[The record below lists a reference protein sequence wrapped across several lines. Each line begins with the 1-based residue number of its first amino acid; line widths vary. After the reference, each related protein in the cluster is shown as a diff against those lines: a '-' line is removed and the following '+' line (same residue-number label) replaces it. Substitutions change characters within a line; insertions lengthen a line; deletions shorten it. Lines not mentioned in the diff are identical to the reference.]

1 MEPISFGMVGL
12 TGSVSNNPT
21 AIDFSKT
28 GNPTLFVAQ
37 QNGYIYR
44 YEVELQPDGPDADT
58 MDEFVATN
66 TLLIDVIPE
75 DTQNFND
82 DGALNGN
89 EKRQVTG
96 MVVTKDAD
104 GNDVLYVSSSDWRI
118 AVGEDSGLDTNSGQ
132 VHRITLD
139 PETGAVL
146 SNVAVLRG
154 LPRSEENH
162 ANNGIDLAIDPAT
175 GDAIMYVAVGG
186 ITNKGAPGNNFA
198 GTTDFAWSGA
208 IIKINLTELESYDI
222 RTDANGNQFILD
234 LPTLDDPTRPNI
246 DLATLS
252 IQDVNLDPNFTLDD
266 NGEVGGVLQPDWAGG
281 NNGLNQ
287 AKITDYV
294 LVSDQGQLTLVDNP
308 VELFAPGYRN
318 PYDVIVMN
326 TGEVFTW
333 DNGPNGGWGG
343 QPLSYTDGEIVDDW
357 TTEFATNEFNESG
370 SGGNNGD
377 QLHYLGNVSDTYG
390 TYGGHASPL
399 RAAQIA
405 LQAAFNTDGTYAG
418 ASSSD
423 PITVNGTQI
432 FDNEA
437 DARDYLA
444 KLLIIYEQDGSGNWV
459 DATSDSGL
467 PADLFDVLS
476 GYDWSHP
483 GSSIGN
489 PLDFFDGT
497 SVMDG
502 TPYSPESQL
511 LGAPEDGSLLLTP
524 ESTNGLTEFMAT
536 YFGGQLQGTIVA
548 ASFDETLYFVRP
560 VDTDGDGRTDS
571 ATIVHTETLSGSN
584 PLSIVALP
592 DQGLSPTLIDNN
604 GDGIDDFSGLIAV
617 ATYGADTVSFLI
629 PGGLPV
635 DPGDD
640 LDLDGLNDIE
650 DTHVG
655 DPLDGLGVTIAQ
667 GTSER
672 WGFELSNPS
681 STPTGAVPPGNSIAG
696 DIGVNAVFRDGV
708 LPATNNGGDETQGL
722 YDGGVFNL
730 GGASSFVSLDVAHDG
745 TAEGAANT
753 QQNVL
758 GIGFGAPDATHL
770 TISTEMVNI
779 FTYSLNTDPPAKVW
793 DGGEK
798 VGLVVGPGD
807 QSNYAEATISVVDD
821 AGTIKYGVQLLVE
834 VGDSFLN
841 SFVEIPGIEAP
852 TIAGVGDPN
861 FQVAIDLDL
870 TEGAESASARAR
882 YVDNGTYT
890 DWVATPSLALPPDVV
905 DAVKG
910 QYDNKGST
918 TGAFVGMMA
927 SAPDGDDSFAAS
939 WDWIDVESAE
949 VPVGAARIGVTETSD
964 NINKSTFGSDSF
976 EITNVGEKV
985 ITQVEFDVTNGILPD
1000 AVFDPFG
1007 VAGDTVFKGLTI
1019 DSTGG
1024 TGVDTMPDAS
1034 NYVGIGGTSGYEGL
1048 IVTFDPAL
1056 NGGFEPGETVTFS
1069 IDMDPNSIAGAGKTL
1084 LDAGA
1089 SLGWDTGGISGAE
1102 LIGATVT
1109 VTYSDGSTSTGNLI
1123 SAGNDAGSYTVS
1135 SQATPGL
1142 APTLTVNGLDEGG
1155 TGTYDSSGPTVVL
1168 NGPAGSVARVTLAKG
1183 FIQPETNEFYNGDAN
1198 DQAYAPQ
1205 LDAQLAALEGT
1216 DFPANN
1222 IVEFQTFDIVLDGS
1236 NQDITSMFDFTGVAD
1251 YDFVGEDEVPLAFV
1265 ASIVDP
1271 DDANAPLGA
1280 MTQPIFLTFDPA
1292 PPPPPAPFRVEA
1304 ETFNIVSGFTIKNNS
1319 SASDGQYLQAVGSG
1333 AQRASYIFT
1342 AATGVYDLGLGYFDE
1357 SDGQSQ
1363 MSVLV
1368 NGVEVDNFIWNE
1380 DAGDAFA
1387 NPTSFVEHTI
1397 SGVSLSAGDEVEVV
1411 GFKEGSEPLRTD
1423 YLDFQFVSGGGGSD
1437 TTAPFVQSSLAPDV
1451 GQGDVGASNTQITVT
1466 FADNVSVAA
1475 SSIDVGDITVTGPD
1489 GPLSVIGVSVDVGS
1503 NGTPRTATYTVA
1515 TPGGTWDLADEGNYT
1530 VALLANEVQDTSGNA
1545 VAADPTL
1552 ESFTV
1557 DLSTP
1562 PADTTAPVVQSSA
1575 APDIGQGD
1583 AGASSTQITVTFADN
1598 VSIDA
1603 SSIDVGDIT
1612 VTGLDGA
1619 LSVTGVSVDVGD
1631 DGTPRTATYTVAAPG
1646 GTWDLADEGDYTVAL
1661 AANEVQDTSGNA
1673 VAADPSL
1680 ESFTANLTT
1689 PPPAPF
1695 RVEAETFN
1703 IVTGFTVKNNG
1714 GASGDQYLQAV
1725 GNGEQ
1730 RASYTFTDASGVYD
1744 LKLGHFDESDGQ
1756 SQMSVLV
1763 NGVEVDNFIWNEDAG
1778 DAYANPTSFVE
1789 RDISGVSLASGDVI
1803 EIVGFKDGPEPLRT
1817 DYFDFV
1823 YVDDQIA

>member
-1 MEPISFGMVGL
+1 MEPVSFGVVGL

-28 GNPTLFVAQ
+28 GNPILFVAQ
-37 QNGYIYR
+37 QNGDIYR
-44 YEVELQPDGPDADT
+44 YEVERQPDGPDADT
-58 MDEFVATN
+58 MDEFVATS
-66 TLLIDVIPE
+66 TLQIDVIPE
-75 DTQNFND
+75 DTQNFDD
-82 DGALNGN
+82 DGDLNGN

-96 MVVTKDAD
+96 MVVTKDDD

-139 PETGAVL
+139 PDTGAVL

-162 ANNGIDLAIDPAT
+162 ANNGLDLAIDPAT
-175 GDAIMYVAVGG
+175 GDVVMYVAVGG

-198 GTTDFAWSGA
+198 GTTDFAWSGS

-234 LPTLDDPTRPNI
+234 LPTLDDPTRSNI
-246 DLATLS
+246 DLTTLS
-252 IQDVNLDPNFTLDD
+252 IQDLNLDPNFTLDD

-294 LVSDQGQLTLVDNP
+294 LVSEQGQLKLVDNP
-308 VELFAPGYRN
+308 IELFAPGYRN

-326 TGEVFTW
+326 NGEVFTW

-343 QPLSYTDGEIVDDW
+343 QPLSFSDGAIVDDW
-357 TTEFATNEFNESG
+357 TTEYATNEFNEAGSSG
-370 SGGNNGD
+370 FGD
-377 QLHYLGNVSDTYG
+377 QLHYLGNVTDPYG

-405 LQAAFNTDGTYAG
+405 LQAAFNSDGTYAG
-418 ASSSD
+418 ATSSD
-423 PITVNGTQI
+423 PIIVNGIQI

-437 DARDYLA
+437 DARDYLEQ
-444 KLLIIYEQDGSGNWV
+444 LLIIYEQDGSGSWV
-459 DATSDSGL
+459 DVTSDSGL

-483 GSSIGN
+483 GSSIDN

-511 LGAPEDGSLLLTP
+511 LNPTEDGSLVVTP
-524 ESTNGLTEFMAT
+524 ESTNGLTEFTAS

-548 ASFDETLYFVRP
+548 ASFDETLYFTRLI
-560 VDTDGDGRTDS
+560 DTDGDGRTDS
-571 ATIVHTETLSGSN
+571 AMIVHTESLNGSN
-584 PLSIVALP
+584 PLALVALP

-629 PGGLPV
+629 PGGMPV

-640 LDLDGLNDIE
+640 LDEDGLNDIV

-667 GTSER
+667 GETAR

-681 STPTGAVPPGNSIAG
+681 STPIGAVPPGNSIAG

-708 LPATNNGGDETQGL
+708 LAATDNGGDETQGL
-722 YDGGVFNL
+722 YNGGVFNL

-745 TAEGAANT
+745 TAEGAVNT
-753 QQNVL
+753 QQDVL
-758 GIGFGAPDATHL
+758 GIGFGAPDALQL

-779 FTYSLNTDPPAKVW
+779 FTYSLNTDPPARVW

-798 VGLVVGPGD
+798 IGLVVGPGD
-807 QSNYAEATISVVDD
+807 QSNYAEATIAVVDD
-821 AGTIKYGVQLLVE
+821 NGTIKYGVQLIVE
-834 VGDSFLN
+834 TDDSALTT
-841 SFVEIPGIEAP
+841 FVEIPGIEAP
-852 TIAGVGDPN
+852 VIAGVGDPN

-870 TEGAESASARAR
+870 AAGSESATARAR
-882 YVDNGTYT
+882 YVDDGTYT
-890 DWVATPSLALPPDVV
+890 DWVATSPLALPPDVV

-910 QYDNKGST
+910 QYDNLGTT

-939 WDWIDVESAE
+939 WDWIDVQNVD

-964 NINKSTFGSDSF
+964 DINKSTFDTGSF
-976 EITNVGEKV
+976 VITNTGEKI
-985 ITQVEFDVTNGILPD
+985 ITQVEFDMTNAILPD

-1007 VAGDTVFKGLTI
+1007 LAGDTVSKGLTI
-1019 DSTGG
+1019 DSAGG
-1024 TGVDTMPDAS
+1024 TGVDTTPDGS

-1069 IDMDPNSIAGAGKTL
+1069 VDVNPNSVAGAGNSL

-1102 LIGATVT
+1102 IIGTTVT
-1109 VTYSDGSTSTGNLI
+1109 VTYADGSTSTGELI
-1123 SAGNDAGSYTVS
+1123 SAGNDAGANTVS
-1135 SQATPGL
+1135 SQAEPGL
-1142 APTLTVNGLDEGG
+1142 EPTLTVNGLGDGG
-1155 TGTYDSSGPTVVL
+1155 TGTYNSSGPAVIL

-1183 FIQPETNEFYNGDAN
+1183 VVQPETNEFYNGDAD

-1205 LDAQLAALEGT
+1205 LDAQLAALATT

-1236 NQDITSMFDFTGVAD
+1236 DQDISALFDFSGVAD

-1271 DDANAPLGA
+1271 NDANAPLGPT
-1280 MTQPIFLTFDPA
+1280 TQPIFLTFDPT
-1292 PPPPPAPFRVEA
+1292 PPPPPPSDPFRVEA
-1304 ETFNIVSGFTIKNNS
+1304 ETFDIVSGFVVQNNGG
-1319 SASDGQYLQAVGSG
+1319 ASGDQLLQAGSSG
-1333 AQRASYIFT
+1333 EQRASYTFT
-1342 AATGVYDLGLGYFDE
+1342 EAAGVYNLTLGYFDE

-1363 MSVLV
+1363 LSVLV
-1368 NGVEVDNFIWNE
+1368 NGVEVDNFIWNV

-1387 NPTSFVEHTI
+1387 NASSFAERDITGVE
-1397 SGVSLSAGDEVEVV
+1397 LNAGDVIEIV
-1411 GFKEGSEPLRTD
+1411 GTSDGGEPLRTD
-1423 YLDFQFVSGGGGSD
+1423 YFDFTFVGAAGPD
-1437 TTAPFVQSSLAPDV
+1437 TTDPFVQAFSAPDI
-1451 GQGDVGASNTQITVT
+1451 GQGDVGAASTQIVAT
-1466 FADNVSVAA
+1466 FADNVSIDV
-1475 SSIDVGDITVTGPD
+1475 SSIDAGDIIVTGPG
-1489 GPLSVIGVSVDVGS
+1489 GPLSVTGVSVNDGGD
-1503 NGTPRTATYTVA
+1503 GTPRTATYTVA
-1515 TPGGTWDLADEGNYT
+1515 TPGGTWDLADEGDYT
-1530 VALLANEVQDTSGNA
+1530 VALKADEVLDTSGNA
-1545 VAADPTL
+1545 VAADPALAT
-1552 ESFTV
+1552 FTV

-1562 PADTTAPVVQSSA
+1562 P
-1575 APDIGQGD
+1575 
-1583 AGASSTQITVTFADN
+1583 
-1598 VSIDA
+1598 
-1603 SSIDVGDIT
+1603 
-1612 VTGLDGA
+1612 
-1619 LSVTGVSVDVGD
+1619 
-1631 DGTPRTATYTVAAPG
+1631 
-1646 GTWDLADEGDYTVAL
+1646 
-1661 AANEVQDTSGNA
+1661 
-1673 VAADPSL
+1673 
-1680 ESFTANLTT
+1680 
-1689 PPPAPF
+1689 PPPSDPF
-1695 RVEAETFN
+1695 RVEAETFD
-1703 IVTGFTVKNNG
+1703 IVSGFVVQNNG
-1714 GASGDQYLQAV
+1714 GASGDQLLQA
-1725 GNGEQ
+1725 GSSGEQ
-1730 RASYTFTDASGVYD
+1730 RASYTFTEAAGVYN
-1744 LKLGHFDESDGQ
+1744 LTLGYFDESDGQ
-1756 SQMSVLV
+1756 SQLSVLV
-1763 NGVEVDNFIWNEDAG
+1763 NGVEVDNFIWNVDAG
-1778 DAYANPTSFVE
+1778 DAFANASSFAE
-1789 RDISGVSLASGDVI
+1789 RDITGVELNAGDVI
-1803 EIVGFKDGPEPLRT
+1803 EIVGTSDGGEPLRT
-1817 DYFDFV
+1817 DYFDFTF
-1823 YVDDQIA
+1823 VDDQIA